1 MKALAL
7 DCAVTKFTVA
17 AKNDEH
23 VVAASYDAGM
33 RQSELLLPA
42 IDYVLKTAGLS
53 AAALDYTAVTGGP
66 GSFTGLRLAFSAV
79 KAIELAHGVP
89 VYGIPTL
96 DAYSY
101 PYKHLPFTVLC
112 VVDAK
117 KDRFYAKADCG
128 SESIFSAGDYTPEE
142 IIGRLERRDEIL
154 VCGSDGNLFCE
165 AANAALK
172 GKTVYT
178 MPFTQDVSAALFSL
192 AEERIHTRMPPLA
205 DYDGPAYIRPSEAE
219 ERLCGNTK

>member
-17 AKNDEH
+17 AKNDGH

-42 IDYVLKTAGLS
+42 IDYVLKTAGLAPS
-53 AAALDYTAVTGGP
+53 DLDYAAVTSGP

-101 PYKHLPFTVLC
+101 HYKKLPFAVLC

-142 IIGRLERRDEIL
+142 ITGRLERRGEIL

-165 AANAALK
+165 AAKAALK

-178 MPFTQDVSAALFSL
+178 MPFTQDASAALFSL
-192 AEERIHTRMPPLA
+192 AEERIHTRLPPLA

-219 ERLCGNTK
+219 ERLCGNAK

>member
-17 AKNDEH
+17 AKNDGH

-42 IDYVLKTAGLS
+42 IDYVLKTAGLAPS
-53 AAALDYTAVTGGP
+53 DLDYAAVTSGP

-101 PYKHLPFTVLC
+101 HYKKLPFTVLC

-128 SESIFSAGDYTPEE
+128 TESIFPAGDYTPEE
-142 IIGRLERRDEIL
+142 IIRRLEKRNELL
-154 VCGSDGNLFCE
+154 VCGSDGNLFCDVVGD
-165 AANAALK
+165 ALQ
-172 GKTVYT
+172 GKRIYK
-178 MPFTQDVSAALFSL
+178 MPFSSDVSDALFAL
-192 AEERIHTRMPPLA
+192 AEEQLRAGSPPLA
-205 DYDGPAYIRPSEAE
+205 DYDGPVYIRPSEAE
-219 ERLCGNTK
+219 ERLCGNAK